1 MIRKILPAI
10 MLILTLTG
18 CNDVSQRG
26 ERAAQD
32 LLNAWG
38 DSAAMRRVD
47 AQYKMMADSLMIPG
61 TAGQMASA
69 FIRSVGDRDSVVA
82 VAQAIALDAEDFAG
96 KNAQPLVDALLDNS
110 MDARQATDR
119 LMLLHWAA
127 DMLGKAEHLSLLDQA
142 IDAAA
147 QRLSTEKQMLLYS
160 RAASPSALAKQMRI
174 EREQPGAD
182 TTDIDR
188 RADMLKQHYNAQQ
201 LAEFQAEYGVP
212 AQ

>member
-1 MIRKILPAI
+1 

-47 AQYKMMADSLMIPG
+47 AQYQMMADSLMIPG

-82 VAQAIALDAEDFAG
+82 VAQAIALNAEDFAG

-127 DMLGKAEHLSLLDQA
+127 DILGKAEHLSLLDQA

-160 RAASPSALAKQMRI
+160 RAASPSALAKQMRA

>member
-1 MIRKILPAI
+1 

-38 DSAAMRRVD
+38 DSAAMRKVD

-127 DMLGKAEHLSLLDQA
+127 DILGKAEHLSLLDQA

-160 RAASPSALAKQMRI
+160 RAASPSALAKQMRA

-188 RADMLKQHYNAQQ
+188 KADMLKQHYNAQQ

>member
-1 MIRKILPAI
+1 

-38 DSAAMRRVD
+38 DSAAMRKVD

-82 VAQAIALDAEDFAG
+82 VAQAIALNAEDFAG

-127 DMLGKAEHLSLLDQA
+127 DILGKAEHLSLLDQA

-188 RADMLKQHYNAQQ
+188 RADMLKQYYNAQQ

>member
-1 MIRKILPAI
+1 

-18 CNDVSQRG
+18 CSDVSQCG

-38 DSAAMRRVD
+38 DSAAMRKVD

-82 VAQAIALDAEDFAG
+82 VAQAIALNAEDFAG

-127 DMLGKAEHLSLLDQA
+127 DILGKAEHLSLLDQA

-147 QRLSTEKQMLLYS
+147 QRLSTKKQMLLYS
-160 RAASPSALAKQMRI
+160 RAASPSALAKQMRV

-188 RADMLKQHYNAQQ
+188 RADMLKQYYNAQQ

>member
-1 MIRKILPAI
+1 

-18 CNDVSQRG
+18 CSDVSQCG

-38 DSAAMRRVD
+38 DSAAMRKVD

-82 VAQAIALDAEDFAG
+82 VAQAIALNAEDFAG

-127 DMLGKAEHLSLLDQA
+127 DILGKAEHLSLLDQA

-147 QRLSTEKQMLLYS
+147 PRPSTKKQMLLYS
-160 RAASPSALAKQMRI
+160 RAASPSALAKQMRV

-188 RADMLKQHYNAQQ
+188 RADMLKQYYNAQQ

>member
-1 MIRKILPAI
+1 

-38 DSAAMRRVD
+38 DSAAMRKVD

-82 VAQAIALDAEDFAG
+82 VAQAIALNAEDFAG

-127 DMLGKAEHLSLLDQA
+127 DILGKAEHLSLLDQA

-160 RAASPSALAKQMRI
+160 RAASPSALAKQMRV

>member
-1 MIRKILPAI
+1 

-38 DSAAMRRVD
+38 DSAAMRKVD

-82 VAQAIALDAEDFAG
+82 VAQAIALNAEEFAG

-127 DMLGKAEHLSLLDQA
+127 DILGKAEHLSLLDQA

-160 RAASPSALAKQMRI
+160 RAASPSALAKQMRV

-188 RADMLKQHYNAQQ
+188 KADMLKQYYNAQQ

>member
-38 DSAAMRRVD
+38 DSAAMRKVD

-82 VAQAIALDAEDFAG
+82 VAQAIALNAEDFAG

-127 DMLGKAEHLSLLDQA
+127 DILGKAEHLSLLDQA

-160 RAASPSALAKQMRI
+160 RAASPSTLAKQMRA

-188 RADMLKQHYNAQQ
+188 KADMLKQYYNAQQ

>member
-1 MIRKILPAI
+1 

-18 CNDVSQRG
+18 CSDVSQRG

-160 RAASPSALAKQMRI
+160 RAASPSALAKQMRV

>member
-1 MIRKILPAI
+1 

-38 DSAAMRRVD
+38 DSAAMLKVD

-127 DMLGKAEHLSLLDQA
+127 DILGKAEHLSLLDQA

-160 RAASPSALAKQMRI
+160 RAASPSALAKQMRA

-188 RADMLKQHYNAQQ
+188 KADMLKQHYNAQQ

>member
-1 MIRKILPAI
+1 

-18 CNDVSQRG
+18 CTDVSQRG

-38 DSAAMRRVD
+38 DTTAIRKVD
-47 AQYKMMADSLMIPG
+47 AQYKLMSDSLMIPG
-61 TAGQMASA
+61 TSGQMANA
-69 FIRSVGDRDSVVA
+69 FIRSLGDRDSLVA
-82 VAQAIALDAEDFAG
+82 VAQAIAYEAEDFAG
-96 KNAQPLVDALLDNS
+96 KNAQPLVDALLDNT

-127 DMLGKAEHLSLLDQA
+127 DLLGKTEHLTLLDQA

-160 RAASPSALAKQMRI
+160 RAASPSALGKQMRDD
-174 EREQPGAD
+174 RQQAGAD
-182 TTDIDR
+182 TADIDR